1 MYMDGWGGGGLA
13 LCGHDGHLVVW
24 LALGEQKKK
33 LRRNCC
39 LVPDFNQIRREGGSF
54 SSHFRLPTSN
64 ITLQHCTLQC
74 ECC

>member
-33 LRRNCC
+33 FKAKL
-39 LVPDFNQIRREGGSF
+39 LFGSRF
-54 SSHFRLPTSN
+54 
-64 ITLQHCTLQC
+64 
-74 ECC
+74 